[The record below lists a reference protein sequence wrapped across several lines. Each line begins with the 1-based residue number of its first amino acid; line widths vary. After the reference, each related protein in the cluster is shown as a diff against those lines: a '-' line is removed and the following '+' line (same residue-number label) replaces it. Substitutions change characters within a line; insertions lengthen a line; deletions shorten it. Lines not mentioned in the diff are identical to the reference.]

1 MHKQQRIII
10 NPKWFEDMSKMERI
24 KTMLASIM
32 ELYEKNKQ
40 DENIKRANGDFFNVF
55 NTIGLWSEEVRLHSA
70 FIAELLNPK
79 GSHGLAHRLL
89 QAFIEELNLPDGYIN
104 FQRCSQNIVER
115 SIGRATE
122 KEGGRIDMI
131 IEDGNHAI
139 IIENKIY
146 AGDQPHQLLRYN
158 NYGKKK
164 FPNGFILIYLT
175 LDGHEAC
182 KCSIGGKEFDYKQLS
197 YESNIVDWLD
207 KCYTIAD
214 GKPLVQS
221 VIKQYCEL
229 IKQIT
234 YTDMDTK
241 YRDKLMSVLLEP
253 KNVVAMGDVFQL
265 KDEWLSNIIDMY
277 ILQPLEEYAK
287 TNDMKFGKDTV
298 SGESGAWIY
307 RKEWDFH
314 GIFVWTGRKNDWYN
328 MFVGVSWY
336 NEPKKRNMINKK
348 DYHKLNCLSE
358 NPDKGWPYGWEY
370 LEGDLRNW
378 DFNITEEIVNGKVF
392 QYIKTKFEEILAE
405 IEERKLPMP

>member
-1 MHKQQRIII
+1 MV
-10 NPKWFEDMSKMERI
+10 RI

-79 GSHGLAHRLL
+79 GSHGLAYRFL
-89 QAFIEELNLPDGYIN
+89 QAFLEDLDLPDDYIN

-115 SIGRATE
+115 IIGPVTA
-122 KEGGRIDMI
+122 KEGGRIDII

-197 YESNIVDWLD
+197 YENNIVDWLD
-207 KCYTIAD
+207 KCYSIAD

-234 YTDMDTK
+234 CTDMDTK
-241 YRDKLMSVLLEP
+241 YRDKLMSVLTDHD
-253 KNVVAMGDVFQL
+253 NVLAVGEVL
-265 KDEWLSNIIDMY
+265 KLQYDWMY
-277 ILQPLEEYAK
+277 KIQNQYIWDPLETFAK
-287 TNDMKFGKDTV
+287 SKGLKFGKDYDEGST
-298 SGESGAWIY
+298 GAWIY
-307 RKEWDFH
+307 KEEWKNYK
-314 GIFVWTGRKNDWYN
+314 IIVWPKNGKPWCH
-328 MFVGVSWY
+328 MCVGVSWY
-336 NEPKKRNMINKK
+336 GDNPSRKNKLFQK
-348 DYHKLNCLSE
+348 DYCKLNCLPSCE
-358 NPDKGWPYGWEY
+358 KPEEEWPYGFEY
-370 LEGDLRNW
+370 LPD
-378 DFNITEEIVNGKVF
+378 NIRYWSYDMTEEIVQGKVF
-392 QYIKTKFEEILAE
+392 EYIKTKFEEILAE

>member
-1 MHKQQRIII
+1 
-10 NPKWFEDMSKMERI
+10 MSKMERI

-32 ELYEKNKQ
+32 ELYEENKQ

-89 QAFIEELNLPDGYIN
+89 QAFIEELDLDLPDDYIN
-104 FQRCSQNIVER
+104 FQRCSRNIVER
-115 SIGRATE
+115 VIGPVTE
-122 KEGGRIDMI
+122 KEGGRIDI
-131 IEDGNHAI
+131 IVEDGNHAI

-197 YESNIVDWLD
+197 YENNIVDWLD
-207 KCYTIAD
+207 KCYAIAD

-234 YTDMDTK
+234 NTDMDTK
-241 YRDKLMSVLLEP
+241 YRDKLMSVLLSPE
-253 KNVVAMGDVFQL
+253 NAIAVGEVL
-265 KDEWLSNIIDMY
+265 KLQNDWMNKIENQY
-277 ILQPLEEYAK
+277 IWSPLESFANSIGLE
-287 TNDMKFGKDTV
+287 FGKD
-298 SGESGAWIY
+298 SGEGSTGAWINK
-307 RKEWDFH
+307 KEWKNYKIIIWPKNDSRWKDMCV
-314 GIFVWTGRKNDWYN
+314 GISWYGEKPKRKNLIY
-328 MFVGVSWY
+328 
-336 NEPKKRNMINKK
+336 KK
-348 DYHKLNCLSE
+348 DWSKLDCLSSQE
-358 NPDKGWPYGWEY
+358 EEDWPYGFEY
-370 LEGDLRNW
+370 LPDNIRYWGY
-378 DFNITEEIVNGKVF
+378 NITEEIVQGKVF
-392 QYIKTKFEEILAE
+392 EYIKTKFEEILSE
-405 IEERKLPMP
+405 IEEQKLPMP

>member
-1 MHKQQRIII
+1 ML
-10 NPKWFEDMSKMERI
+10 KMERI
-24 KTMLASIM
+24 KAMLAFIM

-40 DENIKRANGDFFNVF
+40 DENIKRANGDCFNVF

-79 GSHGLAHRLL
+79 GSHGLAYRFL
-89 QAFIEELNLPDGYIN
+89 QAFLEDLDLPDDYIN

-115 SIGRATE
+115 VIGPVTA
-122 KEGGRIDMI
+122 KEGGRIDII

-197 YESNIVDWLD
+197 YENNIVNWLD
-207 KCYTIAD
+207 KCYSIAD
-214 GKPLVQS
+214 GKPLVRS

-234 YTDMDTK
+234 NTDMDTK
-241 YRDKLMSVLLEP
+241 YRAKLMSVLLEP
-253 KNVVAMGDVFQL
+253 KNVIAMGDVFQL
-265 KDEWLSNIIDMY
+265 KDEWLSKIIDTY

-298 SGESGAWIY
+298 CGESGAWIY
-307 RKEWDFH
+307 RKEWDFY

-348 DYHKLNCLSE
+348 NYHKLNCLSE

>member
-1 MHKQQRIII
+1 
-10 NPKWFEDMSKMERI
+10 MERI

-79 GSHGLAHRLL
+79 GSHGLAYRFL
-89 QAFIEELNLPDGYIN
+89 QAFLEELDLNLPDDYIN

-115 SIGRATE
+115 VIGPVTA
-122 KEGGRIDMI
+122 KEGGRIDII

-146 AGDQPHQLLRYN
+146 AGDQPHQMLRYN

-197 YESNIVDWLD
+197 YENNIVDWLD
-207 KCYTIAD
+207 KCYSIAD

-234 YTDMDTK
+234 NTDMDTK
-241 YRDKLMSVLLEP
+241 YRDKLMSVLLSPE
-253 KNVVAMGDVFQL
+253 NAIAVGEVYQL
-265 KDEWLSNIIDMY
+265 KDEWLNEIIGIY
-277 ILQPLEEYAK
+277 IFRPLEEYAK
-287 TNDMKFGKDTV
+287 TKGMKFGKDCTL
-298 SGESGAWIY
+298 GESGAWIY
-307 RKEWDFH
+307 REEWSCY

-336 NEPKKRNMINKK
+336 DEPKKRNMINKK

-370 LEGDLRNW
+370 LEFDLRNW